1 VESPYPILLNL
12 TIHLHYSLTEL
23 GIALYLVVLF
33 TLLLL
38 FAGRFYVFIQMGPAR
53 GGSLLVNKHSSL
65 NIK

>member
-23 GIALYLVVLF
+23 GIALYLVGLY

-38 FAGRFYVFIQMGPAR
+38 FAGRVYVFIEMGPG